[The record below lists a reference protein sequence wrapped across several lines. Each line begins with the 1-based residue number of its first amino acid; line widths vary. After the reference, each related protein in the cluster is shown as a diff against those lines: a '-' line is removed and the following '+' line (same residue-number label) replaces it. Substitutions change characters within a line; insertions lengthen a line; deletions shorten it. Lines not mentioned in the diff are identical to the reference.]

1 MKRRRTAR
9 AAACLLLVG
18 TVLTA
23 FVAIAADVGSQGDPL
38 VTLSYLNDTFLGQ
51 VLSEVDQ
58 KLAQRDQDLTAQFER
73 ELLLREQS
81 GQTAGT
87 GIGTAASFTAV
98 ELADGQTLTG
108 EAGCQVL
115 LRAGAAL
122 CVSPGRSTPGLVDLT
137 DGGTVNDGGALVQN
151 HLYLMTDS
159 RGVTASGGPVTLL
172 VLGEYVLV

>member
-81 GQTAGT
+81 GQT
-87 GIGTAASFTAV
+87 
-98 ELADGQTLTG
+98 LTG